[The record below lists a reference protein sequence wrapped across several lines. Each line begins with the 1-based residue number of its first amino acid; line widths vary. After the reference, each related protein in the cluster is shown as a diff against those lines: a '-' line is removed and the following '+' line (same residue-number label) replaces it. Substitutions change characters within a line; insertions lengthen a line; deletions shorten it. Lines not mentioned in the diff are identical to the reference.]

1 LTDTISRKLESKID
15 NKLISKS
22 KRRELED
29 GFKKG
34 KVMNE
39 VLDKPTVAS
48 FVLWVIP
55 QDNDTTFIVT
65 DYEGYLDGAKNI
77 HEVLQE
83 SIDIEYQNL
92 RNEKISPMDYVAIT
106 EVTSSQVTTQI
117 SEFVTSKPSEQW
129 QESYISYMNGM
140 KKFNEYILETK
151 VLANQIE
158 NESLDAEILETID
171 RIESIKVESIEYIKK
186 SNELRP

>member
-1 LTDTISRKLESKID
+1 MAS
-15 NKLISKS
+15 
-22 KRRELED
+22 
-29 GFKKG
+29 KKG
-34 KVMNE
+34 IVITAII
-39 VLDKPTVAS
+39 LAAITGAS
-48 FVLWVIP
+48 FLLWVIP
-55 QDNDTTFIVT
+55 QENDTTFIVT
-65 DYEGYLDGAKNI
+65 DYEGYLNGAKNI

-83 SIDIEYQNL
+83 SIDIEYDNL
-92 RNEKISPMDYVAIT
+92 REGKISPMDYITIT

-158 NESLDAEILETID
+158 NGSLDEEILQTVNKIETI
-171 RIESIKVESIEYIKK
+171 KAESIEFVKK

>member
-1 LTDTISRKLESKID
+1 MAS
-15 NKLISKS
+15 
-22 KRRELED
+22 
-29 GFKKG
+29 KKG
-34 KVMNE
+34 IVITAII
-39 VLDKPTVAS
+39 LAAITGAS
-48 FVLWVIP
+48 FLLWVIP
-55 QDNDTTFIVT
+55 QENDTTFIVT

-83 SIDIEYQNL
+83 SIDIEYKNL
-92 RNEKISPMDYVAIT
+92 RDGKISTTDYIAIT

-117 SEFVTSKPSEQW
+117 SEFITSKPSEQW

-151 VLANQIE
+151 VLASQIE
-158 NESLDAEILETID
+158 NGSLDEEILQTVNKIETI
-171 RIESIKVESIEYIKK
+171 KAESIEFVKK

>member
-1 LTDTISRKLESKID
+1 MAS
-15 NKLISKS
+15 
-22 KRRELED
+22 
-29 GFKKG
+29 KKG
-34 KVMNE
+34 IAITAII
-39 VLDKPTVAS
+39 LAAITGAS
-48 FVLWVIP
+48 FLLWVIP
-55 QDNDTTFIVT
+55 QENDTTFIVT

-83 SIDIEYQNL
+83 SIDIEYRNL
-92 RNEKISPMDYVAIT
+92 QDGKITPNDYIAIT

-158 NESLDAEILETID
+158 NGSLDEEILQTVNKIETI
-171 RIESIKVESIEYIKK
+171 KAESIEYVKK